1 MKFATIS
8 HLLDENNINFIPK
21 SWVKGDII
29 VSPELD
35 VNGTKG
41 YIIALKNL
49 PKEVMGFSR
58 DEIRKRILKTAIYAR
73 NELNVDIIQLGAL
86 TTSVTS
92 GGKWL
97 VQQKEYTGY
106 VTHGDSYT
114 AAVTCQ
120 VVKKALGLRN
130 KDPSEQT
137 LTIIGAYGI
146 IGEAVS
152 KILIPDFKHTI
163 LIGRRKEKLDEL
175 KTKIEGDFET
185 TIELNTKNA
194 DVILA
199 ATSHPTA
206 LLKSYH
212 LKKNAIIVD
221 VSQPPNL
228 NLEVCKER
236 PDILR
241 ADGGYVDFPEKYA
254 FPIPGLPPGKNFACI
269 AEVIMQTMENEKA
282 NYVGSIDMNYLKKTE
297 AWGEKYKFKLNNI
310 SNFGKTIQVEP
321 DE

>member
-8 HLLDENNINFIPK
+8 HLLDERNINFIPE
-21 SWVKGDII
+21 SWIKGDII

-35 VNGTKG
+35 INGTKG
-41 YIIALKNL
+41 YVIALKSL
-49 PKEVMGFSR
+49 PKEVMGLSK

-73 NELNVDIIQLGAL
+73 DELNVDIIQLGAL

-97 VQQKEYTGY
+97 IKQKEYTGY
-106 VTHGDSYT
+106 ATHGDSYT

-120 VVKKALGLRN
+120 AVKKALNFCN
-130 KDPSEQT
+130 KKPSEQT
-137 LTIIGAYGI
+137 LAIVGAYGI

-152 KILIPDFKHTI
+152 TILIPDFKHSI
-163 LIGRRKEKLDEL
+163 LIGRRKEKLEEL
-175 KTKIEGDFET
+175 KTKIKGDYET
-185 TIELNTKNA
+185 TLELKTKNA
-194 DVILA
+194 DVVVT

-206 LLKSYH
+206 LLKSEH

-236 PDILR
+236 PDIIR
-241 ADGGYVDFPEKYA
+241 VDGGYVDFPEEYA
-254 FPIPGLPPGKNFACI
+254 LPIPGLPKGKNFACI
-269 AEVIMQTMENEKA
+269 AEVIMQTMENEQK
-282 NYVGSIDMNYLKKTE
+282 NYAGSIDLEHLKKTE
-297 AWGEKYKFKLNNI
+297 EWANKYGFTLNKLT
-310 SNFGKTIQVEP
+310 NFGKNIKFM
-321 DE
+321 